1 MWMLRVVDEFFFS
14 SLKNF
19 NKYKTAKRKKKK
31 TRLYTY
37 SFIHRGALIQGQ
49 DVTWLSRLFVME
61 NRFQTV
67 EHLAVPKRRRTR

>member
-31 TRLYTY
+31 LVYT
-37 SFIHRGALIQGQ
+37 L
-49 DVTWLSRLFVME
+49 TLSSIGEL
-61 NRFQTV
+61 
-67 EHLAVPKRRRTR
+67 LSKART